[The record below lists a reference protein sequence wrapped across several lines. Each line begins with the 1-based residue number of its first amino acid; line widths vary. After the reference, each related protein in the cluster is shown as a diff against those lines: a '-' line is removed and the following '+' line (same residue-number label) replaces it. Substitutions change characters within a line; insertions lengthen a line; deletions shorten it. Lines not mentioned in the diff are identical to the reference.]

1 MDLLANVTLNHLL
14 AFGAPVL
21 LLIAFIGSLGIPFPI
36 TAVIMAAGAL
46 SRQEYFEWQ
55 SAFLA
60 CLAGSAIADHCEY
73 VLGRFAGKWIDT
85 RFSKKTVWQKA
96 QLVIKKQGGWAIFLT
111 RFWLTPLAP
120 MINFIAGT
128 RFSYPRF
135 LLFDLTGEIL
145 WVFIYGGLGYIFMD
159 QWESISHLV
168 NEFSL
173 FSFVLA
179 ALAVVIYL
187 VYSIRKRRLT
197 SSK

>member
-1 MDLLANVTLNHLL
+1 
-14 AFGAPVL
+14 
-21 LLIAFIGSLGIPFPI
+21 
-36 TAVIMAAGAL
+36 
-46 SRQEYFEWQ
+46 
-55 SAFLA
+55 
-60 CLAGSAIADHCEY
+60 
-73 VLGRFAGKWIDT
+73 
-85 RFSKKTVWQKA
+85 
-96 QLVIKKQGGWAIFLT
+96 
-111 RFWLTPLAP
+111 